1 MHAIGSSG
9 KKQFEQPLLQ
19 PVEEEIIPVTA
30 AQQEDDHLT
39 GRVTSN
45 NKRTLLWYYYDI
57 LDYGATGQL
66 AAFESNQN
74 QASTSSRT
82 GENTTLKANTS
93 EDHNSPG
100 GESKIS
106 KPDKNV
112 KTKPSGKVCM

>member
-45 NKRTLLWYYYDI
+45 NKRTLL
-57 LDYGATGQL
+57 
-66 AAFESNQN
+66 
-74 QASTSSRT
+74 
-82 GENTTLKANTS
+82 
-93 EDHNSPG
+93 
-100 GESKIS
+100 
-106 KPDKNV
+106 
-112 KTKPSGKVCM
+112 

>member
-1 MHAIGSSG
+1 MAI
-9 KKQFEQPLLQ
+9 
-19 PVEEEIIPVTA
+19 
-30 AQQEDDHLT
+30 QQVA
-39 GRVTSN
+39 RVTSN
-45 NKRTLLWYYYDI
+45 NIRTLLWHGYDI

-66 AAFESNQN
+66 YISAFESGQN

-82 GENTTLKANTS
+82 GENTTLKTNTS